1 MNRSIALACM
11 LAAIPL
17 SAGAQSPAPA
27 PDSAQPR
34 EQVTVEHYYRIKWG
48 SGAEFKRLYKLNHA
62 PLLAEMLKAGHII
75 SIKTDEPFTHMA
87 GGPRWD
93 LRVTIT
99 YPNAATAVVV
109 GGTFDKAFDAAK
121 ARLYPDQKK
130 LDAEEAARFALLED
144 HWDVIVSPVD

>member
-1 MNRSIALACM
+1 MIRTFAFACL
-11 LAAIPL
+11 LAAVPV

-27 PDSAQPR
+27 QSK

-48 SGAEFKRLYKLNHA
+48 SGAEFKRLYELNHA
-62 PLLAEMLKAGHII
+62 PLLREMVKTGHIV
-75 SIKTDEPFTHMA
+75 SIQTEEPFTHMA

-99 YPNAATAVVV
+99 YPNAASAVVV
-109 GGTFDKAFDAAK
+109 GGAFDKAFDAAK
-121 ARLYPDQKK
+121 ARLYPDKKK

-144 HWDVIVSPVD
+144 HWDVIVTSVQ